1 YGVLFTVMLYL
12 TIGPFFAAPRT
23 GAVAYEI
30 GFAPFISE
38 ANLDVGL
45 FIFTVVF
52 FGITLWLSLNPA
64 KLVDR
69 IGNILAPALVI
80 LLAVVII
87 IISDGSQIGIKLHT
101 FSLSASGK
109 PGYVAVAL
117 LGLIY
122 LVIA

>member
-1 YGVLFTVMLYL
+1 MAIGFSNSNNLQALASRVHPIYGVLFTVMLYL

-52 FGITLWLSLNPA
+52 FGIILWLSLNLA
-64 KLVDR
+64 KLFYLFV
-69 IGNILAPALVI
+69 IILFIALLI
-80 LLAVVII
+80 LLYVLII
-87 IISDGSQIGIKLHT
+87 
-101 FSLSASGK
+101 
-109 PGYVAVAL
+109 
-117 LGLIY
+117 
-122 LVIA
+122 

>member
-1 YGVLFTVMLYL
+1 
-12 TIGPFFAAPRT
+12 

-69 IGNILAPALVI
+69 IGKILAPALVI
-80 LLAVVII
+80 LLAVLLITAFINQMSAIEDAKEAYITAPFSTGFINGFII
-87 IISDGSQIGIKLHT
+87 ID
-101 FSLSASGK
+101 SLSN
-109 PGYVAVAL
+109 
-117 LGLIY
+117 LIFC
-122 LVIA
+122 I